1 MFVLNEHD
9 ILIIFRNP
17 MRGFSANSEASIN
30 MLTFV
35 YIFDM
40 LYLFRFKS
48 CMDTKLESYQN
59 NI

>member
-48 CMDTKLESYQN
+48 SMDT
-59 NI
+59 